1 MRCARKTCL
10 NNLSLKSKLLESHV
24 KAPNDASQCSKIHVD
39 RDGNLLPSQAI
50 ARAWET
56 KKVADIHP
64 KFCWTVLLFSVLRY
78 DLHSSN
84 SFAKTGCAH
93 WMDVPTGVHPMVCV
107 SAGSIILA
115 EELKLENAPHWQ
127 GGGWAGKH
135 WRPGTGPPLSCLPP
149 YSSRR
154 TKHLT
159 SPRLTFQL
167 TTGSAAL
174 SHSRTGH
181 RGSHWD
187 ERSGKDWSAAQL
199 QGRDVRS
206 RGKRSHRISCW
217 FPHAVPLQLSVAETE
232 TKKRKD
238 MRETDRKRQDWAP
251 AEISITL
258 LASDLHLVPA
268 TKN

>member
-1 MRCARKTCL
+1 MIYTLLIHLQKLAAPVEWM
-10 NNLSLKSKLLESHV
+10 SL
-24 KAPNDASQCSKIHVD
+24 
-39 RDGNLLPSQAI
+39 R
-50 ARAWET
+50 
-56 KKVADIHP
+56 
-64 KFCWTVLLFSVLRY
+64 
-78 DLHSSN
+78 
-84 SFAKTGCAH
+84 GCIP
-93 WMDVPTGVHPMVCV
+93 WFV
-107 SAGSIILA
+107 SASSIILA
-115 EELKLENAPHWQ
+115 EELKLDNAPHWQ

-135 WRPGTGPPLSCLPP
+135 WRPGTGPRSPACHPAHR
-149 YSSRR
+149 RR

-159 SPRLTFQL
+159 SPRLAFQL

-187 ERSGKDWSAAQL
+187 ERSEKDSSAAQL

-206 RGKRSHRISCW
+206 GGKRSHRISCW
-217 FPHAVPLQLSVAETE
+217 FPHAVPLQLSMAETQ

-238 MRETDRKRQDWAP
+238 MRETDRKRQDGAP

-268 TKN
+268 TRN